1 MNNDLLAYARKTLK
15 DGLAQCTEGQQA
27 KFKQMY
33 SFQDRSADIEDVVD
47 NMPDEKLDRAM
58 EQVEG
63 TLAKNVGSES
73 NT

>member
-1 MNNDLLAYARKTLK
+1 MNKELLAFARKTLK
-15 DGLAQCTEGQQA
+15 DGLAQCTKGQQA

-63 TLAKNVGSES
+63 TLAKNVGIENQS
-73 NT
+73 